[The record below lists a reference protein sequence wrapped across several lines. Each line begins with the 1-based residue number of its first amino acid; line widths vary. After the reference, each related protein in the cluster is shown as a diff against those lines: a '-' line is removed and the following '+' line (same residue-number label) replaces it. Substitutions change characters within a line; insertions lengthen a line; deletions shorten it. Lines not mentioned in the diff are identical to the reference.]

1 VSQHDE
7 VAGPNEIETAE
18 NKAVSRRKM
27 MAALG
32 AGGLGALVGSLALAQ
47 PGLNEASAQFTRIG
61 PSDVDILNF
70 ALNLEYLE
78 AEFYQIAV
86 TNDRLPSNLTSGP
99 GEGTVTGGGRVRLVD
114 TFAAAT
120 ARELRADEINHVAYL
135 RTVITKLGGTPVG
148 RPSINLGAAGFGFA
162 NLEEFLVLSRIFED
176 VGVSAYGGAAP
187 LISSPT
193 VLGAAARILAV
204 EAYHA
209 GNIRLQLVQ
218 HGLLGDSVDGKDQP
232 PTLQNLIPTV
242 EKGLAVIRT
251 VPEVLAL
258 VNPFFPNGLNGTIH

>member
-1 VSQHDE
+1 MNQHDE

-47 PGLNEASAQFTRIG
+47 PGLNEASAQFTRTG
-61 PSDVDILNF
+61 PSDIDILNF

-78 AEFYQIAV
+78 AEFYQVAV
-86 TNDRLPSNLTSGP
+86 TDQRLPSILTTGP
-99 GEGTVTGGGRVRLVD
+99 GEGTVTGGQRVRFSDAFVG
-114 TFAAAT
+114 AT
-120 ARELRADEINHVAYL
+120 ARELRTDEIDHVAFI
-135 RTVITKLGGTPVG
+135 RGTIMKLGGTAVG

-162 NLEEFLVLSRIFED
+162 NQDEFLVLSRIFED

-187 LISSPT
+187 LINSPN
-193 VLGAAARILAV
+193 VLSAAARILAT

-218 HGLLGDSVDGKDQP
+218 FGLLGDSIDAKDQP
-232 PTLQNLIPTV
+232 PTIQNLIPTDT
-242 EKGLAVIRT
+242 KGLAIIRT

-258 VNPFFPNGLNGTIH
+258 VNPFFPNGLNGTIR